1 MTQSTIQAGLKVRLK
16 ADPGR
21 AGYLTGKTR
30 EVNGRTYWQVDF
42 LDGSFF
48 HAEDQLETAESPL
61 DPLERLR
68 QGSLGRAADL
78 RRTLTHVRLSGR
90 LANLIYSM
98 ETTNTDFYAYQFKPV
113 LKMLNTPTKGILIA
127 DEVGLG
133 KTIEAGLI
141 WTELRSRYEDRRLMV
156 LCPAVLREKWRA
168 ELHKRFGIDAEVL
181 NANQALEKFRKVAAE
196 DNYASFAIICSMQG
210 MRPRRNWEDAN
221 EAANNTSELA
231 RFLDNRKEE
240 DSLIDLLVI
249 DEAHYLRNP
258 ESMTSALGQLLC
270 AVSQRV
276 LLLSATPIHLKNA
289 DLYHLLNLIDPDTF
303 NQPTIFDSI
312 LEANAPIV
320 KAREAL
326 TTGRI
331 NAAELLGLLQEAKQN
346 PYLEGNRQL
355 QSLIDDLQSGA
366 SLDDHDYRS
375 KLVYR
380 LDGVNLLNHVVTRT
394 RKREVQEWRVLREA
408 TPQKV
413 TMSEP
418 ERQFY
423 IKVTTLLRDFC
434 KRYQQHEGFLLVTP
448 QRQMASSMPAAL
460 RYWQQRK
467 KLYPDEYFEDFG
479 VEIEEE
485 PPGPVIQEILRHVE
499 ALGDLKTLWENDS
512 KFKELAILLQ
522 NFFTDHPSEK
532 VIVFSYFTA
541 TLEYLAERLTEKGLT
556 TIVLSGGQ
564 GIDKDQI
571 LERFASPQGPQ
582 ILLSSE
588 VGSEGV
594 DLQFCRVVIN
604 YDLPWNPMR
613 VEQRIG
619 RVDRIGQKAAKISI
633 WNLMYDDTIDSRIYD
648 RLYGRLEIF
657 ERTLGGLEAILGDEL
672 RKLTNE
678 LLREQLTPDQ
688 ERERIEQTSQ
698 ALVNLRNEEQRLE
711 DEAASLVAHG
721 DYILNQVKA
730 ARELNRWVS
739 GADIKTYVIPFFK
752 EYFVGCQF
760 QQVSTDDVFTYDISL
775 SNEAKQEFD
784 EYIKARRLPY
794 STSLMRIDPAPIR
807 CRFENKVTGHQIGRP
822 EIISQFHPLVR
833 FISHKL
839 NQERAYSYPA
849 VAVSVSSA
857 HLPEHLRRGVYVF
870 AVQRWSVEGLQVR
883 ERLFF
888 AVENFDQPD
897 LVLSEDDAERL
908 VVIAASHGRDWLE
921 ARNILDLPHVEEVAA
936 KLCLGTAGVLFDEY
950 VNQAA
955 NENNDRADVQEKTVQ
970 RHLENQRQVLNRI
983 KAGHLAMKRESLA
996 KATDGRLQKLENR
1009 IQWQLQKINNGRET
1023 KRKTDD
1029 VCLGVIKVAEG

>member
-1 MTQSTIQAGLKVRLK
+1 MVQAGLKVRLK
-16 ADPGR
+16 ADPARTGF
-21 AGYLTGKTR
+21 LTGRTR
-30 EVNGRTYWQVDF
+30 EVGGRNFWQVDF
-42 LDGSFF
+42 LDGIFF
-48 HAEDQLETAESPL
+48 HAEDQLEKADSPP

-113 LKMLNTPTKGILIA
+113 LKILNTPTKGILIA

-133 KTIEAGLI
+133 KTIESGLI
-141 WTELRSRYEDRRLMV
+141 WTELRSRFEDRRLMV

-181 NANQALEKFRKVAAE
+181 NASAALEKFKKVATE
-196 DNYASFAIICSMQG
+196 DSYASFAMICSMQG
-210 MRPRRNWEDAN
+210 LRPRRGWDDTD
-221 EAANNTSELA
+221 EAGNSTSELA
-231 RFLDNRKEE
+231 RFLDSRNEE
-240 DSLIDLLVI
+240 DPLIDLLII

-258 ESMTSALGQLLC
+258 ESLTAVLGRLLC
-270 AVSQRV
+270 SVSQRV

-331 NAAELLGLLQEAKQN
+331 NDSELLTLLQEAQQN
-346 PYLEGNRQL
+346 PFLTGNRQL
-355 QSLIDDLQSGA
+355 QSLIDDLQTNA
-366 SLDDHDYRS
+366 RLDDHDYRS
-375 KLVYR
+375 KLVFR

-394 RKREVQEWRVLREA
+394 RKREVQEWRVIREA
-408 TPQKV
+408 IPQKV
-413 TMSEP
+413 AMSDP
-418 ERQFY
+418 EREFY
-423 IKVTTLLRDFC
+423 VNVTTLLRDFC
-434 KRYQQHEGFLLVTP
+434 QRYQQHEGFLLVTP

-467 KLYPDEYFEDFG
+467 KLYADEYFEDFG
-479 VEIEEE
+479 VEMEDE

-499 ALGDLKTLWENDS
+499 SLGDLKTLWANDS
-512 KFKELAILLQ
+512 KFKELASLLQ
-522 NFFTDHPSEK
+522 GFFRDHPDEK
-532 VIVFSYFTA
+532 VVVFSYFTA
-541 TLEYLAERLTEKGLT
+541 TLEYLMQRLTEQGLT
-556 TIVLSGGQ
+556 TMVLSGGQ
-564 GIDKDQI
+564 GNKDEI
-571 LERFASPQGPQ
+571 LERFASPEGPR

-619 RVDRIGQKAAKISI
+619 RLDRIGQKSLKISI

-657 ERTLGGLEAILGDEL
+657 KRTLGGLEAILGEQI
-672 RKLTNE
+672 RKLTND
-678 LLREQLTPDQ
+678 LLREQLTPTQ
-688 ERERIEQTSQ
+688 ERDRIEQTSQ

-739 GADIKTYVIPFFK
+739 GADIKNYVIPFLK

-760 QQVSTDDVFTYDISL
+760 EQVATDDLFTYDISL
-775 SNEAKQEFD
+775 SNEAKQAFD
-784 EYIKARRLPY
+784 EYIKYKKLPY
-794 STSLMRIDPAPIR
+794 STGLTRIDSAPIR
-807 CRFENKVTGHQIGRP
+807 CRFENKVTGRQSGRT

-833 FISHKL
+833 FISQRLK
-839 NQERAYSYPA
+839 QENAYSYPA
-849 VAVSVSSA
+849 VAVAVSKSD
-857 HLPEHLRRGVYVF
+857 LPEQISPGVYVF
-870 AVQRWSVEGLQVR
+870 AVQRWSVDGLQVR

-888 AVENFDQPD
+888 AVENLNQPNA
-897 LVLSEDDAERL
+897 VLSEDDTERL
-908 VVIAASHGRDWLE
+908 IVIAASHGKDWLE
-921 ARNILDLPHVEEVAA
+921 ARNVLDLARVEEVAA
-936 KLCLGTAGVLFDEY
+936 RLCLGTAGELFDEY
-950 VNQAA
+950 VKQAA
-955 NENNDRADVQEKTVQ
+955 NENNDRADVQAKTVQ
-970 RHLENQRQVLNRI
+970 RHLENQRRELNRI
-983 KAGHLAMKRESLA
+983 KAGHLAMKRYSLA
-996 KATDGRLQKLENR
+996 KATEGRLQKLENR
-1009 IQWQLQKINNGRET
+1009 IEWQLKKINDGRDI
-1023 KRKTDD
+1023 KHRNDD
-1029 VCLGVIKVAEG
+1029 VCLGVIKVFEN